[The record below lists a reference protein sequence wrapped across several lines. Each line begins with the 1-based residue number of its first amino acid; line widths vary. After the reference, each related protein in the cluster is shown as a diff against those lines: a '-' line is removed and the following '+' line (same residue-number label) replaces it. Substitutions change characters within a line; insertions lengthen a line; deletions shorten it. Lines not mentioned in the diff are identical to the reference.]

1 MAAAA
6 DRGFIAGF
14 FHAQVAMR
22 DSSGYPMGSDTSP
35 NTVTP
40 LDVKHAYK
48 LTGPVETAVPAPTR
62 DNATFRGGL
71 GILGQRAMGVSDLG
85 SFDLTL
91 SAYDE
96 TFHAMVSGSVV
107 DVATHTELAMTA
119 PNMARADIPQ
129 LILLLTIGIQ
139 NDSGTNE
146 FLNIIYNNVQISPTI
161 PAAGQDSG
169 TNPRP
174 QVYTVTP
181 SLSDRMG
188 NGMLYSASALA
199 VQDNRDVAVMIRYL
213 YPLGLTTYIDDASA
227 TTFILGYRPIG
238 TDATNVSNVV
248 LKNGAKTN
256 PTSIVTTTGVV
267 TITAGTSGDKWT
279 VLYPTNFVSI

>member
-22 DSSGYPMGSDTSP
+22 NSSGYPMGSDTTP
-35 NTVTP
+35 NTVAN
-40 LDVKHAYK
+40 LEVKHAYK

-62 DNATFRGGL
+62 DIATFRGGL

-96 TFHAMVSGSVV
+96 TFHAMVSGSTV

-119 PNMARADIPQ
+119 PNMARADLPQ

-146 FLNIIYNNVQISPTI
+146 FLNIIYNNVQIGPAI

-169 TNPRP
+169 VNPRP

-188 NGMLYSASALA
+188 HGMLYSASALA
-199 VQDNRDVAVMIRYL
+199 VQDNRDVGVMIRYL
-213 YPLGLTTYIDDASA
+213 YPLALTSYIDDGIA
-227 TTFILGYRPIG
+227 TTFVVGYRPVS
-238 TDATNVSNVV
+238 TNATNTINVV
-248 LKNGAKTN
+248 LKNGVKTN

-267 TITAGTSGDKWT
+267 TITAGTAADVWS
-279 VLYPTNFVSI
+279 VLYPTEFVSI

>member
-14 FHAQVAMR
+14 FHLQVAMR
-22 DSSGYPMGSDTSP
+22 DSNGYPMGSDTTP
-35 NTVTP
+35 NTKTG

-48 LTGPVETAVPAPTR
+48 LTGPVEAAVPAPTR
-62 DNATFRGGL
+62 DIATFRGGL

-85 SFDLTL
+85 SFTITL

-119 PNMARADIPQ
+119 PNMALADLPQ
-129 LILLLTIGIQ
+129 LILLLTIGFQ

-146 FLNIIYNNVQISPTI
+146 FLNILYNNVQISPTI
-161 PAAGQDSG
+161 PGAGQDSG
-169 TNPRP
+169 ANPRP

-181 SLSDRMG
+181 SLSSRMG
-188 NGMLYSASALA
+188 HGMLYSASALA
-199 VQDNRDVAVMIRYL
+199 VQDNRDVGVMIRYL
-213 YPLGLTTYIDDASA
+213 KPLGLTTYIDDASA
-227 TTFILGYRPIG
+227 TTFVLGYRPVD
-238 TDATNVSNVV
+238 TNATNAINVV
-248 LKNGAKTN
+248 LKNGVKTN

-267 TITAGTSGDKWT
+267 TITAGSSLDIWN
-279 VLYPTNFVSI
+279 VLYPTDFVSI